1 VGPAPPGT
9 SGRLVEAEQAGRNVI
24 DRALTGD
31 EPTPTEWFSYTGGH
45 QHIHHEGIRIL
56 NEIMTLSGSAGL
68 YSSNPLQRRW
78 RDVRCVSQH
87 VAGNNGSLRRLGA
100 LLSGQEDAR

>member
-1 VGPAPPGT
+1 
-9 SGRLVEAEQAGRNVI
+9 
-24 DRALTGD
+24 
-31 EPTPTEWFSYTGGH
+31 
-45 QHIHHEGIRIL
+45 
-56 NEIMTLSGSAGL
+56 MTLSGSAGL